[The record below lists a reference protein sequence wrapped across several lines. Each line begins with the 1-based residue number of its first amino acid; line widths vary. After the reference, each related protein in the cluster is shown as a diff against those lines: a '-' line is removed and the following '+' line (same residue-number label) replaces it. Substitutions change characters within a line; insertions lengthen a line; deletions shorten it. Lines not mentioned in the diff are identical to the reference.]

1 MNIGEFARQA
11 GVAIDT
17 VRYYERQGLLPEPAR
32 TSSGYR
38 RYGPDDLVR
47 LNFIRRA
54 KVLGFTLEEIA
65 ELMALSS
72 GREGD
77 MSFMKTAAQE
87 KLDIVE
93 TRLAEM
99 TRMRDALRTLVDACP
114 GHGALSE
121 CPILAALA
129 EPIR

>member
-17 VRYYERQGLLPEPAR
+17 VRYYERQGLLPEPVR
-32 TSSGYR
+32 SPSGYR

-47 LNFIRRA
+47 LQFIRRA

-65 ELMALSS
+65 DLMALSS
-72 GREGD
+72 ARDGD
-77 MSFMKTAAQE
+77 MSLMKAAAQE
-87 KLDIVE
+87 KLEIVE
-93 TRLAEM
+93 SRLAEM

-129 EPIR
+129 EPSR